1 MYVPFPTPDD
11 QNFKA
16 DKPFNVSVAG
26 SNIQS
31 RVNVFIKPKNVYT
44 SLKKTLPLLN
54 FLLIWLS
61 EFAFLSLIT
70 ELSFQSGSVYI
81 LYACNAIF
89 VSSLKTRSLVILI
102 VLNFTYL

>member
-31 RVNVFIKPKNVYT
+31 RVNNFLKQKQLYL
-44 SLKKTLPLLN
+44 LKKTLPLLK
-54 FLLIWLS
+54 FLLI
-61 EFAFLSLIT
+61 
-70 ELSFQSGSVYI
+70 
-81 LYACNAIF
+81 
-89 VSSLKTRSLVILI
+89 
-102 VLNFTYL
+102 